1 MTFARNGMRISLL
14 QPLIGVPI
22 AVVDTETTGASAAL
36 GHKVIEI
43 GIVRIERGQIVA
55 RYEQLVDP
63 GRPISPGVSY
73 LTGITQ
79 AMVDGQPR
87 FKDRLPEIMQLFQGA
102 AILGH
107 NIRFDLSF
115 LHAECR
121 RAGADLCQ
129 SLGDIPVFDT
139 VRIAR
144 KRHGRGGNSLPVLSR
159 RLGVDPVVSH
169 RALADALTTA
179 GVFNKLLEPVGGY
192 NLTVCDTFVQQ
203 GGPIDLARSGS
214 ANLLP
219 LELEEALEAQKPVL
233 MEYLDARGARTHRAI
248 KPLHVRRVKGELLL
262 VAHCHLRDDRRTFKL
277 DRIVRLTR
285 TEEGATPQS
294 LEASI
299 EACAAPDETA
309 FSEPQLFDQ

>member
-1 MTFARNGMRISLL
+1 MRFSLL
-14 QPLIGVPI
+14 QPLLDVPI

-43 GIVRIERGQIVA
+43 GIVRIERGRVVA
-55 RYEQLVDP
+55 QYEQLVDP
-63 GRPISPGVSY
+63 GRRISPGVTY

-79 AMVDGQPR
+79 AMVDGRPR
-87 FKDRLPEIMQLFQGA
+87 FKDRLPEIMQLFAGA

-129 SLGDIPVFDT
+129 ALGDIPVFDT

-144 KRHGRGGNSLPVLSR
+144 KRFGRGGNALSVLSR
-159 RLGVDPVVSH
+159 RLGVDPVTSH
-169 RALADALTTA
+169 RALADAVTTA
-179 GVFNKLLEPVGGY
+179 GVFDKLLEPVGGY
-192 NLTVCDTFVQQ
+192 NLSLCDAFVQQ

-219 LELEEALEAQKPVL
+219 LELEEALEAQRPVM
-233 MEYLDARGARTHRAI
+233 MEYLDARGSRTHRAI
-248 KPLHVRRVKGELLL
+248 KPLHVRRAKGELLL
-262 VAHCHLRDDRRTFKL
+262 IAHCHLREDRRTFKL

-285 TEEGATPQS
+285 LEEGVAEQ
-294 LEASI
+294 AI
-299 EACAAPDETA
+299 AAGVEACVEPDETA
-309 FSEPQLFDQ
+309 MAEPELFQDR

>member
-1 MTFARNGMRISLL
+1 MRFSLL
-14 QPLIGVPI
+14 QPLIDVPI

-43 GIVRIERGQIVA
+43 GIVRIERGQVVA

-63 GRPISPGVSY
+63 GRRISPGVTY
-73 LTGITQ
+73 LTGISQ

-87 FKDRLPEIMQLFQGA
+87 FKDRLPEIMRLFEGA

-129 SLGDIPVFDT
+129 ALGDTPVFDT

-144 KRHGRGGNSLPVLSR
+144 RRFGRGGNSLPVLSR
-159 RLGVDPVVSH
+159 KLGVAPVVSH
-169 RALADALTTA
+169 RALADAVTTA
-179 GVFNKLLEPVGGY
+179 GVFDKLLEPVGGY
-192 NLTVCDTFVQQ
+192 GLSLCDTFAQQ
-203 GGPIDLARSGS
+203 GGPMDLARSGS
-214 ANLLP
+214 TANLLP
-219 LELEEALEAQKPVL
+219 LELEEALEAQKPVM

-248 KPLHVRRVKGELLL
+248 KPLHVRRAKGELLL
-262 VAHCHLRDDRRTFKL
+262 IAHCHLREDRRTFKL

-285 TEEGATPQS
+285 MEETPPQP
-294 LEASI
+294 LDASI
-299 EACAAPDETA
+299 QACAASDDETA
-309 FSEPQLFDQ
+309 LPEPQLFDG

>member
-1 MTFARNGMRISLL
+1 MRFSLL
-14 QPLIGVPI
+14 QPLIDVPI

-43 GIVRIERGQIVA
+43 GIVRIERGQVVA

-63 GRPISPGVSY
+63 GRRISPGVTY
-73 LTGITQ
+73 LTGISQ
-79 AMVDGQPR
+79 AMVDGQLR
-87 FKDRLPEIMQLFQGA
+87 FKDRLPEIMQLFEGA

-129 SLGDIPVFDT
+129 ALGDIPVFDT

-144 KRHGRGGNSLPVLSR
+144 RRFGRGGNSLPVLSR
-159 RLGVDPVVSH
+159 KLGVDPVVSH
-169 RALADALTTA
+169 RALADAVTTA
-179 GVFNKLLEPVGGY
+179 GVFDKLLEPVGGY
-192 NLTVCDTFVQQ
+192 NLSLCDTFAQQ
-203 GGPIDLARSGS
+203 GGPMDLARSGS
-214 ANLLP
+214 AANLLP
-219 LELEEALEAQKPVL
+219 LELEEALEAQKPVM

-248 KPLHVRRVKGELLL
+248 KPLHVRRAKGELLL
-262 VAHCHLRDDRRTFKL
+262 IAHCHLREDRRTFKL

-285 TEEGATPQS
+285 LEEGVPVPSVA
-294 LEASI
+294 EGV
-299 EACAAPDETA
+299 EACATADETA
-309 FSEPQLFDQ
+309 LPEPQLFQDQ